1 MSENILQINF
11 SPEKDLK
18 TGTIHYFQ
26 TQLGFNFDNLKTSDL
41 PISLQIKNQNYDLQ
55 IVFQLTDEE
64 INNSPLEGWRAK
76 PDGVDPQTDL
86 KYSKYLVCS
95 YDFGDLEKIP
105 NKSFLANFNR
115 QLSAKF
121 DSISGMPNLIIFR
134 YIVNQKTYITF
145 SVAELREDSN
155 KRTGKY
161 VTNKVIL
168 LKDIEIEDTHKGHL
182 KILNDLKNQTKTV
195 RNFDELH
202 EKWLKVLAIETLSES
217 FYAEVESIFKNSLKL
232 VDIPSSDE
240 IKQDF
245 LLKFFGR
252 LMFCWFLKAKGWV
265 SAEVLNCQLLEKDFI
280 QKGQKNG
287 LNYYHQVLE
296 VLFFGLLNCDGEIK
310 INPNSQLKPE
320 IWQKLSQTPYL
331 NGGLFQN
338 TPNDFF
344 GKNDIEKI
352 PNEIIFQLFT
362 LFEKYYFTIDEN
374 TPDNQEIGVDP
385 EMMGS
390 IFEGLVATRSGTGS
404 FYTRKSV
411 VDYMVEMSLLESLKN
426 KCQLNFD
433 QNTEKQK
440 LLGWLN
446 LEVLDLENRIRI
458 FQREKAVFL
467 SQVIDTE
474 LSISSYLI
482 AKLKGRRFN
491 FQTKDFEDCNPHPE
505 SNLDIFEKI
514 LNDEFEI
521 KSQFI
526 PLPNVINVKQ
536 ENGQHK
542 ELVIPKIG
550 LVLRIS
556 GQDFISIWTIGLNEN
571 LILDTIFRIYQ
582 PKKIHKFQQK
592 NTQNFLEL
600 VRYFESINKTHL
612 TKRLLKLYFDQQKIP
627 QMESLLQ
634 TNKFSEVSWEDTA
647 FLPSDKP
654 PGPRI
659 SGVHEIYTEII
670 EKNNSFVKQTY
681 KNNKIEGYIYRYI
694 GSFPTN
700 YEARKITE
708 INQILKSL
716 KILDP
721 ACGSGA
727 FPVGILQR
735 ITELRQFLGEKDLY
749 KIKNET
755 LQNCIYGVDLM
766 PIAVEITKLRCWL
779 YLVVDQPNLGLN
791 KNGRFVAEPLPNI
804 DLHFCQGDSLVAQ
817 IPFANLPN
825 NDTIQKLTQLKNTY
839 YNEHSDKK
847 LTVKKDIQ
855 NLISAEYHKSLDSKI
870 NNLNIQIQSLKSQ
883 LQGDEIFL
891 TEKQNTK
898 QNELKKVQMGSQIQL
913 WQNQINE
920 LEKQKELKGFHYQLN
935 LCELFENKNN
945 QITSK
950 IDIIIGNPPYVSTKE
965 TGDQYKHFLQSTF
978 GFSDDLYSHF
988 FFKSLQSHQDF
999 GMPAPAL
1006 LKTGGI
1012 LCFITSKTY
1021 WTIQTKNNLRKLL
1034 LSKKIIEI
1042 NDVGN
1047 PFYKSAMV
1055 DTAICLLE
1063 NTDIIKQ
1070 NNDISFGESQN
1081 MEYQEYNL
1089 NYKNSQSKDQKHI
1102 LDFENT
1108 EQTYTISNQIYTK
1121 AVNQVI
1127 FEPNQVNLNIYNKY
1141 NQKVSE
1147 LMEKWWDKIKTAGN
1161 ITKNQTELEKYRNEL
1176 KAGDITLL
1184 GLVTDGGVGLQTG
1197 ENGKYVGILDGTKEA
1212 DRVRETRPEKLFKFL
1227 QSTENAT
1234 KEIASKYP
1242 QSSTNFDP
1250 LKGVSK
1256 MTITTFLNS
1265 LTEYQIRELFDSLK
1279 IKHGRDIFGQG
1290 YLYRIV
1296 QAEEVANL
1304 DTLTDEEKQNGIK
1317 TLPLFK
1323 GSNSQ
1328 GLGVSFVP
1336 YDKGD
1341 KDGNRWYLKTPY
1353 YIEWSWE
1360 NVQWMKKDPKARF
1373 QGYNFFFREGFCWS
1387 FALLPTQEESKY
1399 IKCRLKDRSV
1409 NDVMS
1414 MALYNFC
1421 EKTTDKY
1428 IVSLLNSKF
1437 MYDYLKTFI
1446 NSTAGQQINDFRQLP
1461 IIIPTAS
1468 QLTDFENL
1476 FDRAYQIKLQ
1486 QFEGTL
1492 TETVA
1497 KSKLDQ
1503 IQKELDEMVEGL
1515 YGLTEEEISVII
1527 G

>member
-1 MSENILQINF
+1 
-11 SPEKDLK
+11 
-18 TGTIHYFQ
+18 
-26 TQLGFNFDNLKTSDL
+26 
-41 PISLQIKNQNYDLQ
+41 
-55 IVFQLTDEE
+55 
-64 INNSPLEGWRAK
+64 
-76 PDGVDPQTDL
+76 
-86 KYSKYLVCS
+86 
-95 YDFGDLEKIP
+95 
-105 NKSFLANFNR
+105 
-115 QLSAKF
+115 
-121 DSISGMPNLIIFR
+121 
-134 YIVNQKTYITF
+134 
-145 SVAELREDSN
+145 
-155 KRTGKY
+155 
-161 VTNKVIL
+161 
-168 LKDIEIEDTHKGHL
+168 
-182 KILNDLKNQTKTV
+182 
-195 RNFDELH
+195 
-202 EKWLKVLAIETLSES
+202 
-217 FYAEVESIFKNSLKL
+217 
-232 VDIPSSDE
+232 
-240 IKQDF
+240 
-245 LLKFFGR
+245 
-252 LMFCWFLKAKGWV
+252 
-265 SAEVLNCQLLEKDFI
+265 
-280 QKGQKNG
+280 
-287 LNYYHQVLE
+287 
-296 VLFFGLLNCDGEIK
+296 
-310 INPNSQLKPE
+310 
-320 IWQKLSQTPYL
+320 
-331 NGGLFQN
+331 
-338 TPNDFF
+338 
-344 GKNDIEKI
+344 
-352 PNEIIFQLFT
+352 
-362 LFEKYYFTIDEN
+362 
-374 TPDNQEIGVDP
+374 
-385 EMMGS
+385 
-390 IFEGLVATRSGTGS
+390 
-404 FYTRKSV
+404 
-411 VDYMVEMSLLESLKN
+411 
-426 KCQLNFD
+426 
-433 QNTEKQK
+433 
-440 LLGWLN
+440 
-446 LEVLDLENRIRI
+446 
-458 FQREKAVFL
+458 
-467 SQVIDTE
+467 
-474 LSISSYLI
+474 
-482 AKLKGRRFN
+482 
-491 FQTKDFEDCNPHPE
+491 
-505 SNLDIFEKI
+505 
-514 LNDEFEI
+514 
-521 KSQFI
+521 
-526 PLPNVINVKQ
+526 VINVKQ